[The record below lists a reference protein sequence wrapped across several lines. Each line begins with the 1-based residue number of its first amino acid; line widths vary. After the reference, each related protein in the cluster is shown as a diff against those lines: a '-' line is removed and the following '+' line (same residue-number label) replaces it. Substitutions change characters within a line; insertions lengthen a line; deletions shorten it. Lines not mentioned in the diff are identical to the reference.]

1 MNPQIAELM
10 NPTAELES
18 KLQKI
23 LDNSRRPLS
32 AEESQK
38 FYSWLEEIDVH
49 VDYEPQ
55 YRDYVAVKSYLEQ
68 LEKCNNCD
76 GADIQ
81 CSSKQIARDTAG
93 RVFFMACECPVRV
106 AKRII
111 KAAQVPTKFRNCRIG
126 DFRDYSE
133 GGVISMNIKTA
144 VYDNVGLYLYGAP
157 GTGKTMLSSIII
169 NERAYDNR
177 RSHFYTVTD
186 LILDLQDFE
195 NPLRRE
201 EKLAKVQSC
210 PCLVIDDMGAENVTN
225 WVATTLFSIL
235 DTRYKDNL
243 QTIINSNFSID
254 ALCERYT
261 GYHGER
267 ISRRIKAMCKPLYMS

>member
-1 MNPQIAELM
+1 MDIH
-10 NPTAELES
+10 
-18 KLQKI
+18 I
-23 LDNSRRPLS
+23 
-32 AEESQK
+32 
-38 FYSWLEEIDVH
+38 
-49 VDYEPQ
+49 DYEPQ
-55 YRDYVAVKSYLEQ
+55 YRDFVGFKAYFERI
-68 LEKCNNCD
+68 EKCRSCD
-76 GADIQ
+76 GTDIQ
-81 CSSKQIARDTAG
+81 CTSKQIARDSAG
-93 RVFFMACECPVRV
+93 RVFFMACECPVRA

-111 KAAQVPTKFRNCRIG
+111 KSAQVPVKFRNCRIG

-133 GGVISMNIKTA
+133 DAVIFQNIKA
-144 VYDNVGLYLYGAP
+144 FVSCNVGIYLYGAP

-186 LILDLQDFE
+186 LIADLQDFE

-201 EKLAKVQSC
+201 EKLAKVQTC
-210 PCLVIDDMGAENVTN
+210 PCLVIDDIGAENVTN

-235 DTRYKDNL
+235 DIRYKDNL

-254 ALCERYT
+254 ALCERYP

-267 ISRRIKAMCKPLYMS
+267 ISRRIKAMCKPLYMN

>member
-1 MNPQIAELM
+1 MDIH
-10 NPTAELES
+10 
-18 KLQKI
+18 
-23 LDNSRRPLS
+23 
-32 AEESQK
+32 
-38 FYSWLEEIDVH
+38 ID
-49 VDYEPQ
+49 YMPQ
-55 YRDYVAVKSYLEQ
+55 YRDYVAVKGYLERV
-68 LEKCNNCD
+68 EKCRHCD

-81 CSSKQIARDTAG
+81 CTGKQIARDSAG
-93 RVFFMACECPVRV
+93 RVFFMACECPVRA

-111 KAAQVPTKFRNCRIG
+111 KSAQVPTQ
-126 DFRDYSE
+126 FRDCRFVDFYDKS
-133 GGVISMNIKTA
+133 GNIDDCFYDV
-144 VYDNVGLYLYGAP
+144 VYNGLGLYLHGAP

-186 LILDLQDFE
+186 LIADLQDFE

-201 EKLAKVQSC
+201 EKLAKIHGC
-210 PCLVIDDMGAENVTN
+210 PCLVIDDLGAENVTN

-254 ALCERYT
+254 DLCERYP

-267 ISRRIKAMCKPLYMS
+267 ISRRIKAMCRPLYMN